1 MQVLFG
7 CDASAMRQGPAKDIS
22 RIVRRYHRRMRLNP
36 AIPDASLAR
45 ELDAT
50 QSSRSSL
57 QPSMPIDPRQLR
69 QVLGQFATGITV
81 IATRSDEGE
90 LVGLTANS
98 FGALSLDPP
107 LITWALRLNSTNLP
121 VFQTAEH
128 FSVNVLAEAQVEIS
142 RRFAKSTGN
151 KFDGVSYALGEFGL
165 PLIHGA
171 AAWFE
176 CRTVS
181 QQIAGDHCL
190 FIAAVETFA
199 RSESPPLI
207 FHGGA
212 YFTLGSKF

>member
-1 MQVLFG
+1 MRPYAGIVHRYDREMLLS
-7 CDASAMRQGPAKDIS
+7 SAQPIVSAVVSAVAVAARQ
-22 RIVRRYHRRMRLNP
+22 L
-36 AIPDASLAR
+36 
-45 ELDAT
+45 EAT
-50 QSSRSSL
+50 QSSLASL
-57 QPSMPIDPRQLR
+57 EPSAPIDPRQLR

-81 IATRSDEGE
+81 IATRATDGD

-107 LITWALRLNSTNLP
+107 LITWALRLNSSNLP
-121 VFQTAEH
+121 IFQAADQ
-128 FSVNVLAEAQVEIS
+128 FVVNVLAEAQVEVS
-142 RRFAKSTGN
+142 RRFASSVGN
-151 KFDGVSYALGEFGL
+151 KFEGIPFALGQSGL

-181 QQIAGDHCL
+181 QQIVGDHCL

-207 FHGGA
+207 FHGGG

>member
-1 MQVLFG
+1 MRPYAGIVHRYDREMLLS
-7 CDASAMRQGPAKDIS
+7 SAQPIVSAVVSAVAVAARQ
-22 RIVRRYHRRMRLNP
+22 L
-36 AIPDASLAR
+36 
-45 ELDAT
+45 EAT
-50 QSSRSSL
+50 QSSLASL
-57 QPSMPIDPRQLR
+57 EPSAPIDLRQLR

-81 IATRSDEGE
+81 IATRATDGD

-107 LITWALRLNSTNLP
+107 LITWALRLNSSNLP
-121 VFQTAEH
+121 IFQAADQ
-128 FSVNVLAEAQVEIS
+128 FVVNVLAEAQVEVS
-142 RRFAKSTGN
+142 RRFASSAGN
-151 KFDGVSYALGEFGL
+151 KFEGIPFALGQSGL

-181 QQIAGDHCL
+181 QQIVGDHCL

-207 FHGGA
+207 FHGGG

>member
-1 MQVLFG
+1 MVHRYHPWMHLTSANP
-7 CDASAMRQGPAKDIS
+7 DASA
-22 RIVRRYHRRMRLNP
+22 V
-36 AIPDASLAR
+36 R

-50 QSSRSSL
+50 ESSLASL

-69 QVLGQFATGITV
+69 HVLGQFATGITV
-81 IATRSDEGE
+81 IATRSDDGD

-107 LITWALRLNSTNLP
+107 LITWALRLNSSNLP
-121 VFQTAEH
+121 VFQGAGQ
-128 FSVNVLAEAQVEIS
+128 FVVNVLSEAQVDVS
-142 RRFAKSTGN
+142 RRFASNTGN
-151 KFDGVSYALGEFGL
+151 KFEGVSFALGQSGL

-176 CRTVS
+176 CRTIS
-181 QQIAGDHCL
+181 QQIVGDHCL

-199 RSESPPLI
+199 RSDSAPLI